1 MTFGIICLA
10 AGVLL
15 VLLGGWKSARRVK
28 RAHGNVNSYSVR
40 MSEGTGVVPRWAS
53 HVVLTLFRVPSLVCT
68 MMPASA
74 SRSSRPMRGALGT
87 RYQPTPG
94 H

>member
-28 RAHGNVNSYSVR
+28 RAHGDVNSYSVR
-40 MSEGTGVVPRWAS
+40 MSEGTGVVPRWVS
-53 HVVLTLFRVPSLVCT
+53 HMRCVCVGCSLPALTSRV
-68 MMPASA
+68 
-74 SRSSRPMRGALGT
+74 
-87 RYQPTPG
+87 
-94 H
+94 